1 MTMLRAAR
9 ETDLP
14 AIAEMIVDFVKGHK
28 AEHHPRS
35 PENLRAAYFADHPV
49 AHLLVA
55 ERHERVIGM
64 IQWSRFYDQFWSM
77 FGVRGEWL
85 YVRPDARGLGIAAVL
100 VAEICE
106 LGRREGA
113 VFLQAGAISDDIARL
128 YARVAIG
135 GPSFEYFVS
144 GEAFHVFADLAGKPV
159 RDIVRG
165 LPTPEVSRV
174 PPGTR

>member
-1 MTMLRAAR
+1 M
-9 ETDLP
+9 
-14 AIAEMIVDFVKGHK
+14 IADFVKGHK

-35 PENLRAAYFADHPV
+35 PENLRAAYFGDQTV

-55 ERHERVIGM
+55 EDHERVIGM

-85 YVRPDARGLGIAAVL
+85 YVRPDARGIGIAAVL
-100 VAEICE
+100 VAEIAEICD

-113 VFLQAGAISDDIARL
+113 AFLHAGAISDDIARL

-135 GPSFEYFVS
+135 GPSYECFVS
-144 GEAFHVFADLAGKPV
+144 GEAFHVFADLAGRPV
-159 RDIVRG
+159 REIVRG
-165 LPTPEVSRV
+165 LPTPEVSRI
-174 PPGTR
+174 PPRTR